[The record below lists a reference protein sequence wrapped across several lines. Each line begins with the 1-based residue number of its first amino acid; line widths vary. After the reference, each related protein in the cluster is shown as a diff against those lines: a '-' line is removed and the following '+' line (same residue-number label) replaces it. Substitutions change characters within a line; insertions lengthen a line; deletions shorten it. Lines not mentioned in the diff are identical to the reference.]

1 MLRGFGESRG
11 EKTVVPRR
19 RFQRFQR
26 LSRAAFGSGMLM
38 FRGLMSEN
46 CIDGTLRLIR
56 GSHPLGSRLEQIE
69 GRCNKTHKRGD
80 GIGSGDPNTEAFQ
93 RSENELEWEKM
104 SVSTTSRRPL
114 NNRMIRLGER
124 KKLDEEEI
132 VNPRGK
138 GKIHSSTCSQPAQ
151 FRGHH
156 AVSGGLP
163 MSPLDTTG
171 RRQGSRRCRP
181 PLSPPVQCAANLS
194 GGSNGMALREGLLD
208 VAHPTFVAMTSPPAS
223 G

>member
-46 CIDGTLRLIR
+46 CLDGTLRLIR

-93 RSENELEWEKM
+93 RSENELEWKKM

-114 NNRMIRLGER
+114 NNRMTGLGEKETGR
-124 KKLDEEEI
+124 GGNREPTGKGENPQLDLFPACSI
-132 VNPRGK
+132 QGSPRGVE
-138 GKIHSSTCSQPAQ
+138 GLST
-151 FRGHH
+151 
-156 AVSGGLP
+156 
-163 MSPLDTTG
+163 SPLDTIG

-181 PLSPPVQCAANLS
+181 PFSPPVQCAANLS